1 MDLSDTYITRIFT
14 VFQNLKNINSLIFLE
29 PSLATRIISFYN
41 TFCIYL
47 KYPILGVGIGNVE
60 NYIINQF
67 LISNIPL
74 TVEINEKIQ
83 FAILT
88 KTKIMF
94 NRGLIYYTLAQYGTI
109 ISVFFAFFHIK
120 LIIILRKINKIKNL
134 NYICPN
140 FTYGLIH
147 IWITLTIWFFYESS
161 FLNINYLILYAVII
175 IYIYNIKNLI
185 NGRKK

>member
-1 MDLSDTYITRIFT
+1 
-14 VFQNLKNINSLIFLE
+14 
-29 PSLATRIISFYN
+29 
-41 TFCIYL
+41 
-47 KYPILGVGIGNVE
+47 
-60 NYIINQF
+60 
-67 LISNIPL
+67 
-74 TVEINEKIQ
+74 
-83 FAILT
+83 
-88 KTKIMF
+88 MF

-140 FTYGLIH
+140 FTYGLIQ